1 LPLRNFQLL
10 YRIINYFA
18 FIGCIIWLLLDQSPE
33 PLVVLL
39 LTIAGFFRDD
49 IHGVIGKNVFT
60 LTPKNQLVRDLESA
74 RYSFINQDFINPK
87 ILGDLSGWLS
97 DTGDQIVSI
106 NISESNQ
113 SNRYHGD
120 VTVEETDSYPIVTS
134 TTEDGRVSYKYI
146 GRSFSG
152 VHIVQTWSNSGG
164 SGVFTNI
171 LLVTLSSD
179 SALESNGLSY
189 SKKSRYVIKLVGSLP
204 LGDRY
209 QGQVKY
215 RFGILAISTCE
226 GMKSLRESGT
236 RIVVL

>member
-1 LPLRNFQLL
+1 M
-10 YRIINYFA
+10 
-18 FIGCIIWLLLDQSPE
+18 
-33 PLVVLL
+33 LL

-49 IHGVIGKNVFT
+49 IHGIIGRSVFT
-60 LTPKNQLVRDLESA
+60 LTPKNQLVRDLEAA
-74 RYSFINQDFINPK
+74 RYSFINPEFINPR
-87 ILGDLSGWLS
+87 ILDDLSGWLS

-120 VTVEETDSYPIVTS
+120 IKVEETDGYPVVTS
-134 TTEDGRVSYKYI
+134 TTEEGWASYKYI
-146 GRSFSG
+146 GISFSG
-152 VHIVQTWSNSGG
+152 VHIVQAWSNGGG

-179 SALESNGLSY
+179 SSLESNGLSY
-189 SKKSRYVIKLVGSLP
+189 GKKSRYVVRLVGSLP

-215 RFGILAISTCE
+215 KFGILSISPCE
-226 GMKSLRESGT
+226 GMKSLRDTGA